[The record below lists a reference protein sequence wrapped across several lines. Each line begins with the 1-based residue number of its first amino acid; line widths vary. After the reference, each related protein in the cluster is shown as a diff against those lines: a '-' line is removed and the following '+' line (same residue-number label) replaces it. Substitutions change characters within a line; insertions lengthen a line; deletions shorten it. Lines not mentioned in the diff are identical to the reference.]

1 MHVKPFASLILF
13 SALTAVPL
21 HAQEEFIEMPSLE
34 TMTATGQCP
43 TFSKQFRLGRLLEGS
58 RVTAVVEYPEYQAL
72 TSAQVREL
80 KRLGMVQAQSEVH
93 PRLVT
98 GEVRGEQVADVTFSP
113 VVRRGGRWYMLTSCK
128 LSVKSSD
135 SVLPGAF
142 RRVALATQQAAAA
155 GRYASESV
163 LKQGKWVKIRV
174 SAEGIYQLTDS
185 RLRQWGFSDPSRVKL
200 YGYGGRPLEE
210 KMAFTG
216 RDAVIDDLC
225 EVPLYRR
232 SGSSLFFAEGVT
244 RWNSDGSHLQSPYS
258 SYSCYFLT
266 EGDAPAEFQ
275 TLEDH
280 ADVPVT
286 VNAAEAHAL
295 VDRDGYCWYEGGRDF
310 YESEQVGSSKQYT
323 LQLPGFRPDLA
334 SDGTGKQKVTVRWD
348 IANSSSTNAATVSL
362 TDRATGTVMA
372 RGTISA
378 STADGVSACG
388 YRSSVLTDVF
398 DSQTARLQVEST
410 DPSARLNYISIA
422 YLQQL
427 SASNPVAAFSPE
439 RAGRVKLVVEDA
451 KSTTRVWQLQ
461 SGNAQAAELPSSLSG
476 STLTAVAPDGAQ
488 RFVIVDTEATYDSPE
503 LVGSVDNQN
512 LHADAGIRYV
522 IIVPTSGKLDAQ
534 AERLAEAHRQKEG
547 MTVKVVHADEIYNE
561 FSSGTPDASA
571 YRRYLKMLY
580 DRAQTE
586 AERPAYVL
594 FFGDCAWDNRGV
606 TAEWRNLPKDD
617 FLLSY
622 ERLESRQAQARNY
635 SIGTLYSYVTDDY
648 FGLLDDS
655 EAASIETER
664 VDLGIGRFPCHDE
677 QTARLLVDRTLKYM
691 NNGSVGAWK
700 NNAFFIADYG
710 DENLHM
716 QDADNVFSQA
726 RTSAGNDFML
736 RHLYV
741 DSYKAVQTAKGLT
754 YPQATERLQQFMQQ
768 GALIFN
774 YNGHGSPDRLSH
786 GFLIMKEDM
795 TANASQALPLW
806 IYASCEISPYDQ
818 QIEDLARNSLY
829 NKEGGSVAVLCAAR
843 SVYSNYNRA
852 IDKGFVKYLFTKNA
866 EGNRLTF
873 GDALMRTKAELISGT
888 STIGSDYSMNKLKY
902 VLLGDPAL
910 HLAYADSGVEVDSI
924 DGQQLTDGALRNL
937 STGRVV
943 RISGKVGE
951 GKDADESFDGVLTA
965 TLYGTEET
973 IVCNG
978 RGNSSADEHTFSDFT
993 RTLYQGSVNVTK
1005 GRFDLDLVI
1014 PRGVNFSQNAA
1025 LLSLYAVSADSTRE
1039 YKGVERRFCINSAAQ
1054 TEDTDSIGPK
1064 VYVYLDRPDFP
1075 DGGVVDV
1082 NSTFYATLQDS
1093 SGISVASGALGHNME
1108 LVVDDDQDN
1117 VVTLNDYFQFQFGSY
1132 QEGSVSYPLRGLAP
1146 GLHTLKFRAWDV
1158 CDNSTTATLR
1168 FTVAEGGG
1176 SDFDVVASD
1185 ATPRTS
1191 TRFITS
1197 FIRQAEGS
1205 VDVTTEVYS
1214 LDGIRVW
1221 SSVRSVESGEY
1232 AAVDWNLTDAAGR
1245 RLMPGVYLYRSVV
1258 NGKSTKTKKL
1268 VML

>member
-1 MHVKPFASLILF
+1 MHLKTFASVLLF
-13 SALTAVPL
+13 SALTAMPL
-21 HAQEEFIEMPSLE
+21 QAQQEFIEMPSFE
-34 TMTATGQCP
+34 EMTAAGQCP
-43 TFSKQFRLGRLLEGS
+43 TFSKQFKLGQLLRGAK
-58 RVTAVVEYPEYQAL
+58 VKAVIEYPEYRLL
-72 TSAQVREL
+72 TSSQVREL
-80 KRLGMVQAQSEVH
+80 RLLGVVKAEHEVH
-93 PRLVT
+93 PMVVS
-98 GEVRGEQVADVTFSP
+98 GEMRGECVADVTFSP
-113 VVRRGGRWYMLTSCK
+113 VVKRGGRWYVLTSCK
-128 LSVKSSD
+128 LSVRSSD
-135 SVLPGAF
+135 DELPTAF
-142 RRVALATQQAAAA
+142 HRVALATQQASSA

-200 YGYGGRPLEE
+200 YGYGGRPLQE
-210 KMAFTG
+210 KMSFSG
-216 RDAVIDDLC
+216 RDGVIDDLC

-232 SGSSLFFAEGVT
+232 DGSSLFFAEGVT

-258 SYSCYFLT
+258 SYSYYFLT

-275 TLEDH
+275 KLENH
-280 ADVPVT
+280 ADVSATIRAV
-286 VNAAEAHAL
+286 EAHAL

-310 YESEQVGSSKQYT
+310 YDSEQVGGGKLYT
-323 LQLPGFRPDLA
+323 LQLPGFHPELD
-334 SDGTGKQKVTVRWD
+334 SDESNDRKVTVRWD
-348 IANSSSTNAATVSL
+348 IANSSSTNTATVSL
-362 TDRATGTVMA
+362 TDRATGTVIA
-372 RGTISA
+372 RGTIGA
-378 STADGVSACG
+378 NTADGVSACG
-388 YRSSVLTDVF
+388 YRSSVQTDVF
-398 DSQTARLQVEST
+398 DTQTVRLQVEST

-427 SASNPVAAFSPE
+427 SASNPVSAFSPE
-439 RAGRVKLVVEDA
+439 SGGRVRLVVEDA

-461 SGNAQAAELPSSLSG
+461 SGNAQAAELSSQLSG

-512 LHADAGIRYV
+512 LHADAGIQYV
-522 IIVPTSGKLDAQ
+522 IIVPSSGKLDAQ

-586 AERPAYVL
+586 SEKPAYVL

-606 TAEWRNLPKDD
+606 TTDWRNLPKDD
-617 FLLSY
+617 YLLSY
-622 ERLESRQAQARNY
+622 ELLEAREAQSRNY

-648 FGLLDDS
+648 FGLLDDA
-655 EAASIETER
+655 EGASIVTEK
-664 VDLGIGRFPCHDE
+664 VDLGIGRMPCHDE
-677 QTARLLVDRTLKYM
+677 QTAKLLVDRTLKYM

-716 QDADNVFSQA
+716 QDADNVFNQA
-726 RTSAGNDFML
+726 RTSAGDDLML

-741 DSYKAVQTAKGLT
+741 DSYQATQTAKGLT
-754 YPQATERLQQFMQQ
+754 YPQATERLRQFMEQ

-795 TANASQALPLW
+795 TTNVSQALPLW

-829 NKEGGSVAVLCAAR
+829 NANGGSVAVLCAAR
-843 SVYSNYNRA
+843 SVYSHYNRA
-852 IDKGFVKYLFTKNA
+852 LNKGFVKYLFSKDTD
-866 EGNRLTF
+866 GRRFTF
-873 GDALMRTKAELISGT
+873 GEALMHTKSELIST
-888 STIGSDYSMNKLKY
+888 SSTIGSDYSMNKLKY

-910 HLAYADSGVEVDSI
+910 HLTYADSGIAVDSI
-924 DGQQLTDGALRNL
+924 DGKPIAENEVRNL

-943 RISGKVGE
+943 RFSGIVGDGAE
-951 GKDADESFDGVLTA
+951 ADSSFDGVLTA
-965 TLYGTEET
+965 TLYGAEET
-973 IVCNG
+973 ITCNG
-978 RGNSSADEHTFSDFT
+978 RGNTSVDNHVFSDFT
-993 RTLYQGSVNVTK
+993 RTLYQGSVNVSK
-1005 GRFDLDLVI
+1005 GKFELDLVI
-1014 PRGVNFSQNAA
+1014 PRGVNFNKNAA

-1039 YKGVERRFCINSAAQ
+1039 YKGAERRFCINSAAQ
-1054 TEDTDSIGPK
+1054 TEVTDSIGPK
-1064 VYVYLDRPDFP
+1064 IYVYLDRPDFP

-1108 LVVDDDQDN
+1108 LVIDGNQDN
-1117 VVTLNDYFQFQFGSY
+1117 VLTLNDYFQFMFGSY
-1132 QEGSVSYPLRGLAP
+1132 QEGTVNYPLRGLAP
-1146 GLHTLKFRAWDV
+1146 GRHTLRFRAWDV
-1158 CDNSTTATLR
+1158 CDNSTTAALN
-1168 FTVAEGGG
+1168 FTVAEGGR
-1176 SDFDVVASD
+1176 SAFDVLASD
-1185 ATPRTS
+1185 VTPRTS

-1197 FIRQAEGS
+1197 FIRQTEGM

-1221 SSVRSVESGEY
+1221 SSVNSVDSGEY
-1232 AAVDWNLTDAAGR
+1232 AAVDWNLTDASGHK
-1245 RLMPGVYLYRSVV
+1245 LMPGVYLYRSVV
-1258 NGKSTKTKKL
+1258 GGKSTKTKKL
-1268 VML
+1268 VIL